1 MTGYL
6 APIRINGAGPTG
18 SLLALGLANFG
29 YTVHLYDPLSSDQIC
44 SRSRAYAL
52 THSSRRL
59 LTRLGL
65 WDELSPFLS
74 PFRTLGLE
82 DRGIN
87 QSVNFTELDLQL
99 ANRSSQAVGWIL
111 DHCSLMTL
119 LISRLEKSGNVNLF
133 FGEAANQSLLLVMI
147 LVW

>member
-29 YTVHLYDPLSSDQIC
+29 YAVHLYDPLSSDQIC

-59 LTRLGL
+59 LTRLH
-65 WDELSPFLS
+65 P
-74 PFRTLGLE
+74 LGPWVSRIVVL
-82 DRGIN
+82 
-87 QSVNFTELDLQL
+87 T
-99 ANRSSQAVGWIL
+99 SQ
-111 DHCSLMTL
+111 
-119 LISRLEKSGNVNLF
+119 
-133 FGEAANQSLLLVMI
+133 
-147 LVW
+147 

>member
-87 QSVNFTELDLQL
+87 QSVNFTELDLQF
-99 ANRSSQAVGWIL
+99 SKQIIPSGWL
-111 DHCSLMTL
+111 D
-119 LISRLEKSGNVNLF
+119 
-133 FGEAANQSLLLVMI
+133 FGSLLFDDALNKPI
-147 LVW
+147 REI

>member
-1 MTGYL
+1 MTGSL

-29 YTVHLYDPLSSDQIC
+29 YTVYLHDPLNAEQIC

-65 WDELSPFLS
+65 WNELIPFLS
-74 PFRTLGLE
+74 PFKTLRLE

-87 QSVNFTELDLQL
+87 KSVNFTDLP
-99 ANRSSQAVGWIL
+99 
-111 DHCSLMTL
+111 
-119 LISRLEKSGNVNLF
+119 
-133 FGEAANQSLLLVMI
+133 
-147 LVW
+147 